1 MPKRH
6 IAKRHIRATKKTGG
20 SRLIAIV
27 SENIKRYRRFKNL
40 KQSDLARAANVTQA
54 ALSNLESKKRS
65 CSLEVLEKIA
75 NALDVQPAAL
85 LMPPQL

>member
-1 MPKRH
+1 MPRRH
-6 IAKRHIRATKKTGG
+6 ITKRNIRATKKTGE

-27 SENIKRYRRFKNL
+27 SQNIKRYREFKGL
-40 KQSDLARAANVTQA
+40 KQGDLARAANITQSQI
-54 ALSNLESKKRS
+54 SNLESKKRS

-75 NALDVQPAAL
+75 NALGVQPAAL